1 MTVLRNL
8 SWMTTGAIALG
19 TVTLLFGVGRGHQV
33 WQDLSRLL
41 QFTSP
46 AQVDV
51 RAGALQQIRAASELT
66 TAVFAMEAIV
76 PTQQDRELGG
86 VVLGTTKLLYIAYGE
101 VRAGVNLNQLE
112 AQNITINGDTV
123 QVQLPP
129 PQVLDAKLDVNRSQV
144 YEYNRGFL
152 GLGPDTAP
160 TLQSFAQQQ
169 ALQKIVSTACDTGL
183 LQTARDRAQQVVTH
197 LLSGAG
203 YNQVS
208 VTVQA
213 PEANSCALPPA

>member
-1 MTVLRNL
+1 MTALHKL

-19 TVTLLFGVGRGHQV
+19 TLTVLVGVGRGNQL
-33 WQDLSRLL
+33 WQELSRFW

-46 AQVDV
+46 AKVDV

-101 VRAGVNLNQLE
+101 VRAGVDLNQIE
-112 AQNITINGDTV
+112 AQNITVTGDTV

-152 GLGPDTAP
+152 GLGPDNAP
-160 TLQSFAQQQ
+160 ALQTLAQQQ
-169 ALQKIVSTACDTGL
+169 ALQKIVSTACNTGL
-183 LQTARDRAQQVVTH
+183 MQTARDRAQQVVTH

-208 VTVQA
+208 VTVEA
-213 PEANSCALPPA
+213 PTANSCSLPPA

>member
-1 MTVLRNL
+1 MTALHKL

-19 TVTLLFGVGRGHQV
+19 TLTVLVGVGRGNQF
-33 WQDLSRLL
+33 WQELSRFW

-46 AQVDV
+46 AKVDV

-101 VRAGVNLNQLE
+101 VRAGVDLNQIE
-112 AQNITINGDTV
+112 AQNITVNGDTV

-152 GLGPDTAP
+152 GLGPDNAP
-160 TLQSFAQQQ
+160 TLQTLAQQQ
-169 ALQKIVSTACDTGL
+169 ALQKIVSTACNTGL
-183 LQTARDRAQQVVTH
+183 MQTARDRAQQVVTH

-213 PEANSCALPPA
+213 PKANSCVLPPA